1 MVKNYTDL
9 KKILYG
15 QKLVVN
21 YIVETKNFYIPS
33 LTLLPMVQNAITLGL
48 EDESVGGVVDVVV
61 RVVDDWVEIEV
72 NDDGKGF
79 CKELLK
85 EDDKVLNGISNV
97 ELRLSAQMNGEMK
110 MESKI
115 NKGTKV
121 LIRVP
126 YKEVNKL

>member
-1 MVKNYTDL
+1 M
-9 KKILYG
+9 
-15 QKLVVN
+15 
-21 YIVETKNFYIPS
+21 
-33 LTLLPMVQNAITLGL
+33 
-48 EDESVGGVVDVVV
+48 VDVVV